1 MYHRKIIVVIG
12 SFILFS
18 GFNNFAAMNKH
29 VKNEKYEAILRK
41 IFGQIK
47 KHLEKLATLCIFTC
61 HFSYS
66 GKFISKNSK
75 N

>member
-1 MYHRKIIVVIG
+1 
-12 SFILFS
+12 
-18 GFNNFAAMNKH
+18 MNKH